1 MSHHFVW
8 YELNTTAPA
17 AAPAFYAA
25 VTQWGVQAYESN
37 DYQMWTT
44 ARGPIGGLMRLP
56 DEAKAMGAPPHWMGY
71 VGVENVD
78 DTAARVVA
86 LGGKVYVAPR
96 DIPGAG
102 RFAVFADP
110 QGAAFSVHSSDKEMP
125 RTSPGDGD
133 FCWSELMTRDPAGAF
148 AFYSELFGWAKG
160 DAMDMG
166 PMGTYQ
172 MFGPAGGGASL
183 GGIMG
188 LAPGVPASMWL
199 YYVNVKN
206 LDAALDAVRANGGQ
220 VVSGPN
226 PIPGN
231 ARVATCLDPQGV
243 VFALHSMG

>member
-8 YELNTTAPA
+8 YELNAADPA
-17 AAPAFYAA
+17 SAPAFYAA
-25 VTQWGVQAYESN
+25 VTHWGVQAFESH

-44 ARGPIGGLMRLP
+44 ERGPIGGLMLLP
-56 DEAKAMGAPPHWMGY
+56 EEAKAMGAPPHWMGY
-71 VGVENVD
+71 VGVANVD
-78 DTAARVVA
+78 EAAARVVT
-86 LGGKVYVAPR
+86 LGGKVYVPPR

-110 QGAAFSVHSSDKEMP
+110 QGAVFSVHSSDKATP
-125 RTSPGDGD
+125 RTTPGDGD
-133 FCWSELMTRDPAGAF
+133 FCWSELLSSDPAGAF
-148 AFYSELFGWAKG
+148 AFYSELFGWTKG

-172 MFGPAGGGASL
+172 MFGLAEGGPSL
-183 GGIMG
+183 GGMMG

-199 YYVNVKN
+199 YYVNVKA
-206 LDAALDAVRANGGQ
+206 LDPALDAVRAAGGT

-231 ARVATCLDPQGV
+231 ARVATCLDPQGA
-243 VFALHSMG
+243 VFALHSTG